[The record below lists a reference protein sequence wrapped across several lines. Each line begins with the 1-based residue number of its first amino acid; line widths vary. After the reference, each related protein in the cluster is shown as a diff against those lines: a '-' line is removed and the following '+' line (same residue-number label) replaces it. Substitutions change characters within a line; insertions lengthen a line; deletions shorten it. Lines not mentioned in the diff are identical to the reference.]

1 METLK
6 QAEMAADKEKL
17 TDYIISLGKC
27 LATQPTTTEGTDML
41 NRWYLEIE
49 NLLYTWEGDVKSL

>member
-6 QAEMAADKEKL
+6 QAEMAADKKKL
-17 TDYIISLGKC
+17 MNYIMSLGKC
-27 LATQPTTTEGTDML
+27 LGAQPTTTEGTDML
-41 NRWYLEIE
+41 NKWYLEIE